1 MPMKPARLLAT
12 TALAVLLA
20 GPAPAQDADRQAL
33 AQEYVDL
40 PAVTSMMDSMFD
52 PDTIIAQIKTAQP
65 ALNKLPYDKLR
76 KIADI
81 VSAELDSVRPDLT
94 EAMRDKA
101 AEHFTSDDLE
111 ALIAFYGSPAGA
123 SVLAKTQPFMQDVM
137 TEIAPVMQAS
147 MGRMMQQLTQQLG
160 SK

>member
-1 MPMKPARLLAT
+1 
-12 TALAVLLA
+12 
-20 GPAPAQDADRQAL
+20 
-33 AQEYVDL
+33 
-40 PAVTSMMDSMFD
+40 MFD
-52 PDTIIAQIKTAQP
+52 PDTIIAQIMTAQP
-65 ALNKLPYDKLR
+65 ALNKLPDDKLR